1 MKKLKKIL
9 SVAMAVMVMTVSA
22 TAAYAAPSSP
32 SKVAIG
38 SASTTTSKVTF
49 NGKAQTPE
57 FTITVDGKKITLKK
71 DVDYKIVSGTADFV
85 NAGTYTITIEGI
97 GKYSGKQTI
106 TYTIAKK
113 ANPAV
118 VKKAKKKGGTYRIK
132 VAKKLKGSKVK
143 YSKKSTKK
151 KLRKYIKVNKKGKV
165 TFKKNAPKGK
175 YKIKVTVTL
184 KNYTTKTKVVIIKKK

>member
-71 DVDYKIVSGTADFV
+71 DVDYKIVSG
-85 NAGTYTITIEGI
+85 TITIEGI

>member
-57 FTITVDGKKITLKK
+57 FTITVDGKKITQLLLK
-71 DVDYKIVSGTADFV
+71 VLENTQESRLLHTQ
-85 NAGTYTITIEGI
+85 
-97 GKYSGKQTI
+97 SQ
-106 TYTIAKK
+106 
-113 ANPAV
+113 
-118 VKKAKKKGGTYRIK
+118 R
-132 VAKKLKGSKVK
+132 KL
-143 YSKKSTKK
+143 TQQ
-151 KLRKYIKVNKKGKV
+151 
-165 TFKKNAPKGK
+165 
-175 YKIKVTVTL
+175 
-184 KNYTTKTKVVIIKKK
+184 

>member
-1 MKKLKKIL
+1 
-9 SVAMAVMVMTVSA
+9 MAVMVLTVSA

-71 DVDYKIVSGTADFV
+71 DVDYKIISGTADFV
-85 NAGTYTITIEGI
+85 NAG
-97 GKYSGKQTI
+97 

-118 VKKAKKKGGTYRIK
+118 VKKAKKKGKTYRIK